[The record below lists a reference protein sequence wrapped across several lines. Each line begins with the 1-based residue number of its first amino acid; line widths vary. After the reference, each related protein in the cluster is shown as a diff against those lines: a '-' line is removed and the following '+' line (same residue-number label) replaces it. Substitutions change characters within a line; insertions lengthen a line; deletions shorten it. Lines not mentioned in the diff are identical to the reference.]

1 MIASLLIFLF
11 TYTFIAFR
19 HIPALPLDMPA
30 ASLIGAVL
38 MVVSGVLTLPEVYVA
53 VDWNTILLLLGMMLV
68 VAYLSMAGFFERA
81 AYSLS
86 SRVLSPFRLLVGL
99 IFIGGLLSAVFV
111 NDTICLLFT
120 PILLALLRSLGLNP
134 IPYLIALATASNIG
148 GQMSIMGNPQNM
160 FIGNHSGISFG
171 RFLLA
176 LAPITLLGLI
186 LNVAVIAL
194 IYRKTIFPSGSP
206 SERSI
211 PSPPPPVDRPLL
223 VKGLVVV
230 GGMLIFFF
238 LGKPYPLVAI
248 GGAASLFVIGSRR
261 PAVAFQRVD
270 WPLLVFFASL
280 FVVMR
285 GLERSGWVLLF
296 LDWGRPLLK
305 AESWQ
310 MIPLLSGVTLILS
323 NLVSN
328 VPAVVLL
335 EPFVKTLPN
344 PNIGWLTL
352 AMSST
357 LAGNLTLVGSVANLI
372 VVSMARPEVEIS
384 FREYL
389 KVGVLLTFLT
399 LALGIAVLIAEAA
412 FFHL

>member
-1 MIASLLIFLF
+1 
-11 TYTFIAFR
+11 
-19 HIPALPLDMPA
+19 
-30 ASLIGAVL
+30 
-38 MVVSGVLTLPEVYVA
+38 
-53 VDWNTILLLLGMMLV
+53 
-68 VAYLSMAGFFERA
+68 
-81 AYSLS
+81 
-86 SRVLSPFRLLVGL
+86 
-99 IFIGGLLSAVFV
+99 
-111 NDTICLLFT
+111 
-120 PILLALLRSLGLNP
+120 
-134 IPYLIALATASNIG
+134 
-148 GQMSIMGNPQNM
+148 
-160 FIGNHSGISFG
+160 
-171 RFLLA
+171 
-176 LAPITLLGLI
+176 
-186 LNVAVIAL
+186 
-194 IYRKTIFPSGSP
+194 
-206 SERSI
+206 ERSI

-230 GGMLIFFF
+230 GGMLVFFF

-389 KVGVLLTFLT
+389 KVGVLLTLLT

-412 FFHL
+412 FFPL